1 MSFEN
6 LKTVRQVAELNP
18 AFSESALRWLIFNS
32 TKNGFDDV
40 IVKLGRRVL
49 IDTQRL
55 DKWVERNRVGRP
67 S

>member
-40 IVKLGRRVL
+40 IVKLGRRY
-49 IDTQRL
+49 
-55 DKWVERNRVGRP
+55 
-67 S
+67 